1 MPIMISVTSVSKV
14 YGGQTVVSD
23 VSFTVERGKTLVL
36 LGTSGS
42 GKTTVLKMINRL
54 VEPTRGTIRIDGEDI
69 SQGKPEVLRR
79 KIGYVIQQSGLFP
92 HYTVYENIA
101 LVPTVIGWPPG
112 QIRQRVHT
120 LLEVV
125 GLSAAYANRYPH
137 ELSGGQQ
144 QRVGIGRALAA
155 DPPLVL
161 MDEPFGALD
170 PITKQQ
176 MTREFASLGMLREKT
191 VILVTHDVLEA
202 FALGDCVYLL
212 NEGVVQ
218 QGGTPH
224 ELLFRPKS
232 DFVKSFFQTQRL
244 RLAMEV
250 LTVDDLVAGSVTE
263 SVQNVTNGSSVSVTK
278 ETTVFRALETMEENQ
293 TSRISVSGFSRELI
307 IGREQMLQRFFAYQQ
322 SVS

>member
-1 MPIMISVTSVSKV
+1 MIVVESVSKA
-14 YGGQTVVSD
+14 YRGQEVVSD

-54 VEPTRGTIRIDGEDI
+54 VDLTRGSIHIDGQDV
-69 SQGKPEVLRR
+69 SQGKPQLLRR

-92 HYTVYENIA
+92 HYTVHENMA
-101 LVPTVIGWPPG
+101 LVPRLLRWSDEKT
-112 QIRQRVHT
+112 RQRVQT
-120 LLEVV
+120 LLQVV
-125 GLSAAYANRYPH
+125 GLPEEMAKRYPH

-202 FALGDCVYLL
+202 FTLGDHICLL
-212 NEGVVQ
+212 DQGRVQ
-218 QGGTPH
+218 QWGTPQ
-224 ELLFRPKS
+224 ELLFRPEN
-232 DFVKSFFQTQRL
+232 DFVRSFFQAQRL

-250 LTVDDLVAGSVTE
+250 LTLGELVEGF
-263 SVQNVTNGSSVSVTK
+263 VSETK
-278 ETTVFRALETMEENQ
+278 RGHLNAPTVEASTRTTLFRVLERMEEAKK
-293 TSRISVSGFSRELI
+293 SWILVSDSPARTVISREEL
-307 IGREQMLQRFFAYQQ
+307 LHRFFAYRQ
-322 SVS
+322 SVD